1 MQIKDCAG
9 DVENQVHTTWPG
21 KTLNKQRN
29 FIKIS
34 TPIANEY
41 IHYEVLK
48 ESHAVRVVLH
58 IEDYDDKTNGY
69 PYYEDLLHF
78 LKEKSAGNDNIE
90 WVKWGPDQIPDRECR
105 LKKNIGT
112 SEDIC
117 EGLKMIIEL
126 FDPLISE
133 FEADQKPYDEEWEYR
148 QLGDSNG
155 PKDVCLL
162 PIGIKNLFDCNLT
175 IPDYQ
180 RIYCW
185 DNKRITDLWNN
196 LLEMPDAEYH
206 LGTIILHHNG
216 DKYDIIDGQQRLVT
230 LTLILR
236 ALGYD
241 DHMPL
246 LKAKFESSEA
256 CANVANSKYIINQL
270 KAQCDDVGRL
280 KEKISRNLIFSVLV
294 LENSNLDLAYTFFSN
309 QNSRGVALS
318 DYDILKAHHLRYL
331 AAPEQAEHLAQ
342 KWDTLSQ
349 ELESEKTTHLER
361 TLGLHLFR
369 LRKWMRKRS
378 CDELVDRPVKEE
390 FSAAPTMTAIPPFGE
405 RFYFNEKI
413 QGGSHFFA
421 YAETFVECY
430 RRFVKLPHVRLLRK
444 HLMWESHWK
453 YESVIESLLFGYYTK
468 YGSQY
473 LSEALFCIAGVIARH
488 RYENNRAMQ
497 YKINLHAQ
505 DSELIMMIDQAS
517 SPTFFIAEALS
528 HITSSGRKEEY
539 IAGRFY
545 GHLQSIFLTLLNAAE
560 NKSEY
565 TDDDRRLMLVT
576 DNIVKQMIEKEY
588 GKSK

>member
-1 MQIKDCAG
+1 MQIKDC
-9 DVENQVHTTWPG
+9 VEAVKSFASETSKKILNDEVHS
-21 KTLNKQRN
+21 
-29 FIKIS
+29 FIQIN
-34 TPIANEY
+34 TPIDDNEY
-41 IHYEVLK
+41 IHYEVL
-48 ESHAVRVVLH
+48 EERNTTRVALH
-58 IEDYDDKTNGY
+58 IEDYADKSNSY
-69 PYYEDLLHF
+69 QYKELLQF
-78 LKEKSAGNDNIE
+78 LKEQSAENTDIE
-90 WVKWGPDQIPDRECR
+90 WVKWRRPDRECR
-105 LKKNIGT
+105 LKREMDT
-112 SEDIC
+112 SEAIC
-117 EGLKMIIEL
+117 EGLKRIIEI
-126 FDPLISE
+126 FDPLISK
-133 FEADQKPYDEEWEYR
+133 FEASRDE
-148 QLGDSNG
+148 
-155 PKDVCLL
+155 DVCLL
-162 PIGIKNLFDCNLT
+162 SIGIKDLFDCNLT

-196 LLEMPDAEYH
+196 LSEMSESEYH
-206 LGTIILHHNG
+206 LGAIILHHNG

-241 DHMPL
+241 GNMPL

-256 CANVANSKYIINQL
+256 CANVANGKYIINQL
-270 KAQCDDVGRL
+270 KSQCDDNDIKKL
-280 KEKISRNLIFSVLV
+280 KNRITQNLIFSVLV
-294 LENSNLDLAYTFFSN
+294 LKNSNLDLAYTFFSN

-331 AAPEQAEHLAQ
+331 AVPEQAEHLAQ

-361 TLGLHLFR
+361 TLGQHLFR
-369 LRKWMRKRS
+369 LRKWMRKKS
-378 CDELVDRPVKEE
+378 CDEVIDRPVKEE

-405 RFYFNEKI
+405 RFYFYEKI

-421 YAETFVECY
+421 YTETFVECY

-453 YESVIESLLFGYYTK
+453 YESVIESLLFGYYAK

-488 RYENNRAMQ
+488 RYENARAMQ
-497 YKINLHAQ
+497 YKINQHAQ

-517 SPTFFIAEALS
+517 SPTFFIAEALP
-528 HITSSGRKEEY
+528 HITSSGRGAKN
-539 IAGRFY
+539 IASRFY

-560 NKSEY
+560 EKSEY

-576 DNIVKQMIEKEY
+576 DNIVKQMMEKEY
-588 GKSK
+588 GE

>member
-1 MQIKDCAG
+1 MQIKDC
-9 DVENQVHTTWPG
+9 VEAVKSFASETSKKILNDEVHS
-21 KTLNKQRN
+21 
-29 FIKIS
+29 FIQIN
-34 TPIANEY
+34 TPIDNEY
-41 IHYEVLK
+41 IHYEVL
-48 ESHAVRVVLH
+48 EERNTTRVALH
-58 IEDYDDKTNGY
+58 IEDYADKSNSY
-69 PYYEDLLHF
+69 QYKELLQF
-78 LKEKSAGNDNIE
+78 LKEQSAENPDIE
-90 WVKWGPDQIPDRECR
+90 WVKWHRPDRECR
-105 LKKNIGT
+105 LKREMDT
-112 SEDIC
+112 SEAIR
-117 EGLKMIIEL
+117 EGLKRIIEI
-126 FDPLISE
+126 FDPLISK
-133 FEADQKPYDEEWEYR
+133 FEAGQ
-148 QLGDSNG
+148 
-155 PKDVCLL
+155 DVCLL
-162 PIGIKNLFDCNLT
+162 SIGIKNLFDYNLT

-236 ALGYD
+236 VLGYD
-241 DHMPL
+241 GHMPL

-270 KAQCDDVGRL
+270 KAQCDDVERL
-280 KEKISRNLIFSVLV
+280 KEKISQNLIFSVLV
-294 LENSNLDLAYTFFSN
+294 LKNSNLDLAYTFFSN

-331 AAPEQAEHLAQ
+331 SVPEQAEHLAQ

-421 YAETFVECY
+421 YTEIFVEHY
-430 RRFVKLPHVRLLRK
+430 RRFIALPHIGLLRK
-444 HLMWESHWK
+444 YMMWRSHWK
-453 YESVIESLLFGYYTK
+453 YESVMETLLFGYYAK
-468 YGSQY
+468 FGAQY
-473 LSEALFCIAGVIARH
+473 LSEALFCIAGVIAQH
-488 RYENNRAMQ
+488 RYTNKQARQ
-497 YKINLHAQ
+497 YKINEFAQ
-505 DSELIMMIDQAS
+505 NSELIMMIDQAS
-517 SPTFFIAEALS
+517 SPTFFIAESLPLIV
-528 HITSSGRKEEY
+528 HSGCQQEY
-539 IAGRFY
+539 IAGDFY
-545 GHLQSIFLTLLNAAE
+545 QQLCKVFRAIMTFDDGEHDFTA
-560 NKSEY
+560 
-565 TDDDRRLMLVT
+565 DDRRMMLVT
-576 DNIVKQMIEKEY
+576 DSNIKQMIEKEY
-588 GKSK
+588 GK